1 MWSVAVVVVSPVLD
15 KQFRFGESVEQL
27 DAEQLV
33 ADSEQNDST
42 YGFYRASLARCRRCR
57 CG

>member
-33 ADSEQNDST
+33 ADSGAERLDVRVLPGEPGSM
-42 YGFYRASLARCRRCR
+42 
-57 CG
+57 